1 MAREVAGDG
10 LTRRDFLRRAAVGA
24 AATAGAVS
32 GLKAELPAALAGAER
47 KAAGMRYRVLGR
59 TKLKVSELGMGT
71 IITGSAAVIR
81 RALDLGITFFD
92 TAECYRNGNS
102 EIDLG
107 KALKGRRDKAVVAT
121 KWHTNGE
128 TPAQDLIASVEGSLQ
143 RLGMDHVELIQ
154 IHGAENEAQVNSDEL
169 WEAFTRL
176 RQDGKA
182 RFNGLSVHGNLA
194 VIRAAI
200 KSGRYDA
207 VLTTHSA
214 VSPHITPVLA
224 EAKKAGV
231 GVIIM
236 KALQAA
242 HIGKDS
248 EAFKGLSGS
257 PYQMC
262 IQWLLNDPNV
272 STVVVD
278 MPTMEQLEEDYQGAI
293 TRLTRAE
300 AEDFERRVA
309 VAAVGACR
317 LCGACTRQCPAGVK
331 VADIMRYALYHDGYG
346 NRDYATSLYRALPAG
361 GGAAACGDCA
371 TCSVVCP
378 FGVRVQEQLVRA
390 HELMA

>member
-1 MAREVAGDG
+1 
-10 LTRRDFLRRAAVGA
+10 VGSA
-24 AATAGAVS
+24 
-32 GLKAELPAALAGAER
+32 LPAFAKASAGEPAAPAQGAKGKER
-47 KAAGMRYRVLGR
+47 MRLRTLGR

-71 IITGSAAVIR
+71 IITGSAAVIQ
-81 RALDLGITFFD
+81 RACDLGITYFD

-102 EIDLG
+102 EIELG
-107 KALKGRRDKAVVAT
+107 KALKGRRDKVVVAT
-121 KWHTNGE
+121 KWHTDGS
-128 TPAQDLIASVEGSLQ
+128 TPKQDLIASVDASLK

-154 IHGAENEAQVNSDEL
+154 IHGADNEAQVNSDEL
-169 WEAFTRL
+169 WQAFTQL
-176 RQDGKA
+176 RKDGKV

-207 VLTTHSA
+207 VLTSHSA
-214 VSPHITPVLA
+214 VSSHITPVLA

-248 EAFKGLSGS
+248 EAFQGLSGS

-262 IQWLLNDPNV
+262 IQWLLKDPNV
-272 STVVVD
+272 STAIVD
-278 MPTMEQLEEDYQGAI
+278 MPSMEQLEEDYQGAV
-293 TRLTRAE
+293 TRLTKAE
-300 AEDFERRVA
+300 LEDFERRVA

-331 VADIMRYALYHDGYG
+331 VADIMRYALYHEGYG
-346 NRDYATSLYRALPAG
+346 NREYATSLYRALPT
-361 GGAAACGDCA
+361 GAAAAACSDCA
-371 TCSVVCP
+371 TCGVVCP
-378 FGVRVQEQLVRA
+378 FGVPVQEQLVRA
-390 HELMA
+390 HALMA